1 MVFAAEAR
9 RRWRSW
15 LVMAALIALV
25 GGLVLSAAAA
35 GRRTASAFPNFVAA
49 HGFDAAV
56 YTNQPLPTLGKLF
69 PAVVSST
76 EVVDLPDTA
85 QPVCSCP
92 HQINNTYFEVVIARP
107 GGPTPF
113 KLLSGHFPDP
123 SAPDEV
129 LASFTLQRD
138 DGVRLGS
145 VIRVPFYSTS
155 QNAAYNNPT
164 AVLPN
169 PAGPT
174 VAFRV
179 VGVEASES
187 EFPVGS
193 GPLTTCGV
201 TKR

>member
-1 MVFAAEAR
+1 M
-9 RRWRSW
+9 
-15 LVMAALIALV
+15 
-25 GGLVLSAAAA
+25 
-35 GRRTASAFPNFVAA
+35 
-49 HGFDAAV
+49 
-56 YTNQPLPTLGKLF
+56 
-69 PAVVSST
+69 
-76 EVVDLPDTA
+76 VDLTDNS

-113 KLLSGHFPDP
+113 KLLAGHFPDQ

-155 QNAAYNNPT
+155 QNSVYNNST
-164 AVLPN
+164 AVLPK
-169 PAGPT
+169 PEGST

-179 VGVEASES
+179 VGLEASES

-193 GPLTTCGV
+193 GPTYDLWGTQALARSVDRRTQPTYTYYVRLRRGAADIGRFDQSN
-201 TKR
+201 T